1 MTSEPTQTASPSPV
15 VVHDQDTQQF
25 IIDLGDAPAAYVR
38 YTLSDDNSFVDFVTT
53 FVPDSHR
60 GQGLAE
66 RLVNAAFIW
75 AEKARLNVKTSC
87 WYAELKYQRWSKE
100 ADARSDV

>member
-1 MTSEPTQTASPSPV
+1 MTNEPTQTVIPSLV
-15 VVHDQDTQQF
+15 VVHDQETQQF
-25 IIDLGDAPAAYVR
+25 VIDLGDAPAAYVR

-66 RLVNAAFIW
+66 RLVNAAFVW
-75 AEKARLNVKTSC
+75 ADNAKLQVKTSC

>member
-1 MTSEPTQTASPSPV
+1 MTSEPTHPEKLSPE
-15 VVHDQDTQQF
+15 VVHDQAARQF
-25 IIDLGDAPAAYVR
+25 VIDLGDAPAAYVR
-38 YTLSDDNSFVDFVTT
+38 YTLSEDNSSVDFVTT

-66 RLVNAAFIW
+66 RLVNAAFVW
-75 AEKARLNVKTSC
+75 AENAQLKVKTSC
-87 WYAELKYQRWSKE
+87 WYAELKYQRWSNQ